1 MPINTET
8 LNKLIESYHDDE
20 DALNMIE
27 ELLAVFEAYHTA
39 IYGMETKL
47 LLYSHGM
54 AKDGDYQKTV
64 EELDRTRTTRHNAVL
79 ARVNIL
85 NRMAKQYDLAPFYD
99 GVVSEERPYRREV
112 ANAVLAFVETIIENR
127 R

>member
-1 MPINTET
+1 MPVNTET
-8 LNKLIESYHDDE
+8 LHKLIENYHDDA
-20 DALNMIE
+20 DALKMIKESLTMFE
-27 ELLAVFEAYHTA
+27 EYHAA

-47 LLYSHGM
+47 FFYSHGM
-54 AKDGDYQKTV
+54 TKGDDYQKTV

-79 ARVNIL
+79 VHVNIL
-85 NRMAKQYDLAPFYD
+85 NRMAKQLGLPPFYD

-112 ANAVLAFVETIIENR
+112 ANAVLEYVEGIIQNR